1 MASARLL
8 PSLVSVGPLGDT
20 CFSRAETAAWDPSP
34 HARQETGQ
42 GQPARPRARGGRRC
56 LPGPRLLGLLRLLTG
71 LCVSVSVCLSVRLR
85 AGVSLPLFV
94 ALCLCFSLFVFLT
107 PCFSVLFAVPP
118 PLLLRVLASLPRCSY
133 LSPSVP
139 TSPHSCQNVLP
150 TNELSPASG
159 LRARVSL
166 SLFWVFRNCSFS
178 HVLLRK
184 MLVSLSLVVGVEST
198 APVAGTCR

>member
-56 LPGPRLLGLLRLLTG
+56 LPGPRLLGL
-71 LCVSVSVCLSVRLR
+71 CVSVSVCLSVRLR

-107 PCFSVLFAVPP
+107 PCFSVPFAVPP
-118 PLLLRVLASLPRCSY
+118 PLLLSVLASLPRCSY

-159 LRARVSL
+159 PA
-166 SLFWVFRNCSFS
+166 SLFLYFEFLGIVLFPTFYFGKCSF
-178 HVLLRK
+178 L
-184 MLVSLSLVVGVEST
+184 
-198 APVAGTCR
+198 

>member
-107 PCFSVLFAVPP
+107 PCFSVPFAVPP
-118 PLLLRVLASLPRCSY
+118 PPLLRVLASLPRCSY
-133 LSPSVP
+133 LSLPSRRVP
-139 TSPHSCQNVLP
+139 TPARTCYRP
-150 TNELSPASG
+150 TSSAPPPASG
-159 LRARVSL
+159 PASL